1 MGRRA
6 LVVAVVLLAVV
17 SARAAAQT
25 ELDASRIFLGAAPC
39 AISAGSGSPEGA
51 VTGSVC
57 DQYIDLSTS
66 DWYQKSSGAGNTGWS
81 KLARLNAAAN
91 AFTGNMTVGGTFG
104 VTGVSTLGGNILTF
118 DAAAMR
124 LRATG
129 QTRYRAEWY
138 PSGASGAYLTSYDSN
153 GAGVYLPLTALAS
166 QVTLRAPT
174 TIWGDTI
181 IRTGG
186 LNVGGDGADPGDN
199 NLWVN
204 GHVQGTKRAYVSQ
217 TTGWRISEDG
227 EGDFRYLYADELHA
241 KTFVADLEQALA
253 GGQIISKS
261 VAKLAATFVAP
272 SAGDAT
278 TLTVFDLPS
287 ADGMAVFE
295 SGDTVRI
302 RQFSRAAGSL
312 SITDCWGVV
321 TNYADGAGGTQTWT
335 FTRSATMPGA
345 MTPTT
350 AVAAESIVLDYG
362 VSGNGYYEVSA
373 VDGAYSLNSP
383 YMQIVSWSGT
393 PSGTGPTLTLRTR
406 CGNLRGITGV
416 TGEYG
421 CILGTYGTSSSG
433 QYVRASNQ
441 AVELHGVPFSMY
453 SGATEVIKMTTT
465 PYFAMGNPAPSS
477 FSSGAGCWSGLDA
490 GIYKW
495 RCGNPAGQYI
505 NWDGTN
511 LNINGTVTVTW
522 AGISDKPAAVTT
534 LNPPSG
540 SGLFLSS
547 TYMGYYAAGAFATY
561 IDSSGNFRL
570 GDPTGTAGIS
580 WTQGTST
587 LAIKGSITVTG
598 GNALVTG
605 GAAADVN
612 AGATTISGGKITT
625 GTITANEIAALTITA
640 GKLNIATLAA
650 ISADLGAVTAGSIVV
665 GTTNKI
671 WLNEGADGI
680 LAIGGTT
687 KASAPFRVTAAGALT
702 ATSATITGAITA
714 TSGDVTSAITA
725 GSITS
730 AMIAANT
737 IVAADIAA
745 GTITATEIAAS
756 TITGAKIAASTI
768 TASNLSVSTLSAIS
782 ADLGTVTAGTVDG
795 ATIRA
800 GSGDEVVLDSGGI
813 SLTGGVTSRSKVHW
827 NDGSYVGVTSANT
840 LDVYG
845 PVNVVLTGGTT
856 SVYVGFGALYGA
868 TGVDLGSSGSGWDE
882 LYISPTTTTGSYY
895 PLVLNGDQVLS
906 KTNGASGTGCGSVD
920 VESGIVTNC
929 GAPPLPN
936 ELIALRREVDA
947 LRAEVALLA
956 AQVGV
961 SR

>member
-1 MGRRA
+1 MRQSRLRRA
-6 LVVAVVLLAVV
+6 GWWGLALLL
-17 SARAAAQT
+17 SAAAQT
-25 ELDASRIFLGAAPC
+25 SAQGRPEIDASRIFLGSAPC
-39 AISAGSGSPEGA
+39 AISSGSGSPEGA

-66 DWYQKSSGAGNTGWS
+66 DWYQKSSGAGTNTGWS

-104 VTGVSTLGGNILTF
+104 VTGVSTLQGNIATLTSAILRQQ
-118 DAAAMR
+118 AA
-124 LRATG
+124 G
-129 QTRYRAEWY
+129 QTRYRSEWY
-138 PSGASGAYLTSYDSN
+138 PSGAAGAYLTSYDSN
-153 GAGVYLPLTALAS
+153 GAGAYLPLTALAS

-204 GHVQGTKRAYVSQ
+204 GHVQGTKRAYASQ

-241 KTFVADLEQALA
+241 KAFIADLEQALA

-321 TNYADGAGGTQTWT
+321 TSYADGAGGTQTWT

-362 VSGNGYYEVSA
+362 ASGNGYYEVSA
-373 VDGAYSLNSP
+373 IDGAYGLNSP
-383 YMQIVSWSGT
+383 YMQIVSWNGT

-406 CGNLRGITGV
+406 CGNLRGITSV

-421 CILGTYGTSSSG
+421 CIFGTYGATSSG

-453 SGATEVIKMTTT
+453 SGATEVITLTTT

-477 FSSGAGCWSGLDA
+477 FASGAGCWSGLDA
-490 GIYKW
+490 GVYKW
-495 RCGNPAGQYI
+495 RCGNPATQYVS
-505 NWDGTN
+505 WDGTN

-625 GTITANEIAALTITA
+625 GSITATQIAANTITANEIAAATITA

-680 LAIGGTT
+680 FAIGGTT

-745 GTITATEIAAS
+745 GTITTTEIAAN
-756 TITGAKIAASTI
+756 TI
-768 TASNLSVSTLSAIS
+768 TASDIAAGTITTTQIAANTIVAGNLNVSTLSAIT
-782 ADLGTVTAGTVDG
+782 ADLGSVTAGQIVVGSTNKLWLNDG
-795 ATIRA
+795 GDGSLMVGGSTKASAPFQLAADGSLAVTAGVIYNLNSPTTANMGFMA
-800 GSGDEVVLDSGGI
+800 GSGTRFVC
-813 SLTGGVTSRSKVHW
+813 
-827 NDGSYVGVTSANT
+827 
-840 LDVYG
+840 
-845 PVNVVLTGGTT
+845 VNNNGYL
-856 SVYVGFGALYGA
+856 FAQA
-868 TGVDLGSSGSGWDE
+868 TAC
-882 LYISPTTTTGSYY
+882 
-895 PLVLNGDQVLS
+895 Q
-906 KTNGASGTGCGSVD
+906 
-920 VESGIVTNC
+920 
-929 GAPPLPN
+929 
-936 ELIALRREVDA
+936 
-947 LRAEVALLA
+947 
-956 AQVGV
+956 
-961 SR
+961 